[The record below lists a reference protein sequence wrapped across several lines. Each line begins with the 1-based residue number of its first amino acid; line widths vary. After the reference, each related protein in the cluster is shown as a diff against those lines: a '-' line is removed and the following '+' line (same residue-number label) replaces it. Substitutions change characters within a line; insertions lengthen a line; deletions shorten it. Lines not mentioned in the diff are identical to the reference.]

1 MKIIIAGN
9 LGYIGPSVTAQLRST
24 FPGAELIGFDIGYFT
39 HSLTNPYY
47 FPEVMLDSQVFGD
60 IRKFPEALLRDVDA
74 VLDLAAIS
82 NDPMGK
88 KYEEVTMEVNY
99 RAAVNLA
106 RLCKRNGVKKFVYAS
121 SCSMYG
127 AASEYPKKE
136 GDELNPLT
144 AYARSKVAAEKEMEP
159 MADGDF
165 IVTCL
170 RFATACG
177 FTNRLRLDLV
187 LNDFVAGAL
196 VNREIGILS
205 DGTPWRPMINTK
217 DMARAFE
224 WGVLR
229 DKEQGGEFLAVN
241 TGSNEWNNQIAPLA
255 EAVAAQIPG
264 VKVSVNK
271 DAAPDKRS
279 YRVNFDLYK
288 SLAPDHQPIWDLES
302 TITEIRDNLL
312 EMNFNDPNFRE
323 SKLIRLHVLNYLEKH
338 GMINSNLEWNR
349 RGNHP

>member
-9 LGYIGPSVTAQLRST
+9 LGYIGPSVTHQLRSS
-24 FPGAELIGFDIGYFT
+24 FPDAELIGFDIGYFA
-39 HSLTNPYY
+39 HSLTNPHY
-47 FPEVMLDSQVFGD
+47 FPEVRLDQQVFGD
-60 IRKFPEALLRDVDA
+60 IRKFPEALLEGVDA

-88 KYEEVTMEVNY
+88 KYEEITMDVNY
-99 RAAVNLA
+99 RAAVKLA
-106 RLCKRNGVKKFVYAS
+106 ELCKKNGVKRFVYAS

-144 AYARSKVAAEKEMEP
+144 AYARSKVAAEKDLMP
-159 MADGDF
+159 LADEQF
-165 IVTCL
+165 MVTCL

-196 VNREIGILS
+196 VNKEIGILS

-224 WGVLR
+224 WGVVR
-229 DKEQGGEFLAVN
+229 SREQGGNYIAVN

-255 EAVAAQIPG
+255 EAVAAMIPG

-288 SLAPDHQPIWDLES
+288 ELAPDHQPIWDLES
-302 TITEIRDNLL
+302 TIAEIRDNLA
-312 EMNFNDPNFRE
+312 EMDFKDPKFRE
-323 SKLIRLHVLNYLEKH
+323 SNLIRLKVLNYLEEH
-338 GMINSNLEWNR
+338 QLINENLEWL
-349 RGNHP
+349 

>member
-9 LGYIGPSVTAQLRST
+9 LGYIGPSVTHQLRSS
-24 FPGAELIGFDIGYFT
+24 FPDAELIGFDIGYFA
-39 HSLTNPYY
+39 HSLTNPHY
-47 FPEVMLDSQVFGD
+47 FPEVRLDQQVFGD
-60 IRKFPEALLRDVDA
+60 IRKFPEALLEGVDA

-88 KYEEVTMEVNY
+88 KYEEITMDVNY
-99 RAAVNLA
+99 RAAVKLA
-106 RLCKRNGVKKFVYAS
+106 ELCKQNGVKRFVYAS

-144 AYARSKVAAEKEMEP
+144 AYARSKVAAEKDLMP
-159 MADGDF
+159 LADEQF
-165 IVTCL
+165 MVTCL

-196 VNREIGILS
+196 VNKEIGILS

-224 WGVLR
+224 WGVVR
-229 DKEQGGEFLAVN
+229 SREQGGNYIAVN

-255 EAVAAQIPG
+255 EAVAAMIPG

-288 SLAPDHQPIWDLES
+288 ELAPDHQPIWDLES
-302 TITEIRDNLL
+302 TIAEIRDNLA
-312 EMNFNDPNFRE
+312 EMDFKDPKFRE
-323 SKLIRLHVLNYLEKH
+323 SNLIRLKVLNYLEEH
-338 GMINSNLEWNR
+338 QLINENLEWL
-349 RGNHP
+349 